1 MTKNL
6 RIELKQIALSLPE
19 KPGIYQFYSNSDELL
34 YVGKAKDLK
43 KRVSSYFNKIQHEI
57 NKVNVL
63 VSKISYL
70 KYFIVENES
79 DALLLENNLI
89 KQYQPRYNVL
99 LKDDKTFPWICV
111 KNESFPR
118 VFMTRNVLNDHSQYF
133 GPYTSVVM
141 VRTLLNLI
149 KQLFKLRSCNYHLSK
164 ENINEK
170 KFKVCLEYH
179 LGNCLAPCIGLQREE
194 NYNESILE
202 IKNILKGN
210 IAQVINYLKERMSAS
225 SSNYK
230 FEEANI
236 YKTKIEI
243 LEKYKSKSTIVNP
256 SIKNIDVFSFILD
269 GDISFINYLKV
280 IEGAIIQTHTFEL
293 KRRLDESKEDLLLFA
308 ITDIRNRFSSE
319 SAEIIVPFL
328 PGMQIKNSTCL
339 VPKKGD
345 KRKLLDLSERNI
357 RLYQLEKL
365 KRNSEKNQQSRE
377 DRILNT
383 MKKDLRL
390 NEIPVH
396 IECFDNSNLQG
407 TNPVAACVV
416 FKNARPAKREY
427 RKFNIK
433 TVIGPDDFSSMKE
446 IIYRRYSRQIAENQ
460 PLPNLI
466 IIDGGKGQLNAAI
479 ESLTLLNLKGKIPVI
494 GIAKRLEEI
503 YFPDDQFPLYL
514 DKNSESLRLIQ
525 NLRDEAHRFGISFHR
540 LKRSAAFIHSEL
552 EEIKGIGPKS
562 MESLLK
568 AFKTIENVK
577 AASFED
583 LSKIIGKPKA
593 KILLNNYKSVY

>member
-1 MTKNL
+1 MTKNS
-6 RIELKQIALSLPE
+6 RIDLKKTALSLPE
-19 KPGIYQFYSNSDELL
+19 KPGIYQFYSDIDELL

-43 KRVSSYFNKIQHEI
+43 KRVSNYFNKNRHEI

-63 VSKISYL
+63 VSKIAYI
-70 KYFIVENES
+70 KHFVVENES

-99 LKDDKTFPWICV
+99 LKDDKTFPWIV
-111 KNESFPR
+111 IRNEAFPK
-118 VFMTRNVLNDHSQYF
+118 VYMTRNVLNDKSQYF

-141 VRTLLNLI
+141 VKTLLNLI
-149 KQLFKLRSCNYHLSK
+149 KQLFKLRSCNYLLSG
-164 ENINEK
+164 ENILNG
-170 KFKVCLEYH
+170 KFKVCLEFH
-179 LGNCLAPCIGLQREE
+179 LGNCLAPCVGLQEE
-194 NYNESILE
+194 ANYNETIRE
-202 IKNILKGN
+202 VKNILKGN
-210 IAQVINYLKERMSAS
+210 ISQVINYLKERMLAS
-225 SSNYK
+225 STSYK
-230 FEEANI
+230 FEEANLL
-236 YKTKIEI
+236 KTKIEI

-256 SIKNIDVFSFILD
+256 AIKNIDVFSFIHD
-269 GDISFINYLKV
+269 GDIAFINYLK
-280 IEGAIIQTHTFEL
+280 IIDGAIIQTHTFEL
-293 KRRLDESKEDLLLFA
+293 KRRLDETREELLLFA
-308 ITDIRNRFSSE
+308 ITDIRTRFSSE
-319 SAEIIVPFL
+319 SSEIIVPFL
-328 PGMQIKNSTCL
+328 PGMQIKNSYCI

-345 KRKLLDLSERNI
+345 KKKLLDLSERNI
-357 RLYQLEKL
+357 RLYQLEKQ

-390 NEIPVH
+390 NEVPVL

-427 RKFNIK
+427 RRFNIK

-446 IIYRRYSRQIAENQ
+446 IIYRRYSRQLSENQ

-466 IIDGGKGQLNAAI
+466 IIDGGKGQLNAAV
-479 ESLTLLNLKGKIPVI
+479 ESLKILHLSGKIAII

-503 YFPDDQFPLYL
+503 YFSEDQIPLYL
-514 DKNSESLRLIQ
+514 DKNSETLKLIQ

-552 EEIKGIGPKS
+552 EDNKGIGPKTI
-562 MESLLK
+562 EKLLK
-568 AFKTIENVK
+568 SFKTIENIK
-577 AASFED
+577 AASLEE
-583 LSKIIGKPKA
+583 LARIIGKPRA
-593 KILLNNYKSVY
+593 KIILSNYKSE